1 MYGGRYD
8 GREDFAVVVQPFLKN
23 TIVPLNAVSYLSPP
37 PYMYTVKDVLALEQ
51 TKPIP
56 SEHTILTNT
65 DAVLF
70 LLQDGNPDTTY
81 FSEDC
86 FHFSERGHADMAVAL
101 WNNMV
106 SPARRTEKS

>member
-8 GREDFAVVVQPFLKN
+8 GREDFAVVVQPFFKN
-23 TIVPLNAVSYLSPP
+23 TIVPLNAVSPP
-37 PYMYTVKDVLALEQ
+37 QLRSAYTNIKLQDSNKPFPSKNIIPTDTDV
-51 TKPIP
+51 
-56 SEHTILTNT
+56 
-65 DAVLF
+65 VLL
-70 LLQDGNPDTTY
+70 LLQDAKPDATY

-106 SPARRTEKS
+106 SLARRTVKG